1 MTAQQ
6 LVATFSETEL
16 SEVCAAIN
24 TIQSGSEV
32 SAATSDD
39 GEEEA
44 IQFLTK
50 LNRTSLVAKSAGST
64 SKGGDKTHLV
74 PMAATGNKASTII
87 SVTVTRLP
95 ITRADQEAT
104 QLKCALAKVNAPFN
118 GHHNRMFSLTEDDA
132 PKSPPLFRVDTND
145 EWFAKRKV

>member
-6 LVATFSETEL
+6 LVATFSENEL

-24 TIQSGSEV
+24 TMHNE
-32 SAATSDD
+32 AHDATGAVAEQES
-39 GEEEA
+39 EA
-44 IQFLTK
+44 IQVLTK
-50 LNRTSLVAKSAGST
+50 LNRTSPVAKSVGST
-64 SKGGDKTHLV
+64 SKGGDTTHLV

-87 SVTVTRLP
+87 SVKRLP

>member
-24 TIQSGSEV
+24 TMQNE
-32 SAATSDD
+32 AHDATSAVV
-39 GEEEA
+39 EQESEA
-44 IQFLTK
+44 IQVLTK
-50 LNRTSLVAKSAGST
+50 LNRTSPVAKSVGST
-64 SKGGDKTHLV
+64 SKGGDTTHLV

-87 SVTVTRLP
+87 SVTRLP

-104 QLKCALAKVNAPFN
+104 QLKCALAKVNAPFGGHRN
-118 GHHNRMFSLTEDDA
+118 GMYSVNVDEA
-132 PKSPPLFRVDTND
+132 PESPPLFATYNL
-145 EWFAKRKV
+145 AL

>member
-64 SKGGDKTHLV
+64 LKGGDTTHLV
-74 PMAATGNKASTII
+74 PVTATEKKASTGTII
-87 SVTVTRLP
+87 SVTRLP
-95 ITRADQEAT
+95 TTRADQEAT
-104 QLKCALAKVNAPFN
+104 QLKCALAKVNAPSTVTATEC
-118 GHHNRMFSLTEDDA
+118 SL
-132 PKSPPLFRVDTND
+132 
-145 EWFAKRKV
+145 

>member
-24 TIQSGSEV
+24 TMQNE
-32 SAATSDD
+32 AHDATSAVV
-39 GEEEA
+39 EQESEA
-44 IQFLTK
+44 IQVLTK
-50 LNRTSLVAKSAGST
+50 LNRTSPVAKSVGST
-64 SKGGDKTHLV
+64 SKGGDTTHLV

-87 SVTVTRLP
+87 SVKRLP

-104 QLKCALAKVNAPFN
+104 QLKCALAKVNASLN
-118 GHHNRMFSLTEDDA
+118 GHRNRMFSLRLIVDDA
-132 PKSPPLFRVDTND
+132 PESPPLLDTND
-145 EWFAKRKV
+145 E

>member
-24 TIQSGSEV
+24 TMQNE
-32 SAATSDD
+32 AHDATSAVV
-39 GEEEA
+39 EQESEA
-44 IQFLTK
+44 IQVLTK
-50 LNRTSLVAKSAGST
+50 LNRTSPVAKSVGST
-64 SKGGDKTHLV
+64 SKGGDTTHLV

-87 SVTVTRLP
+87 SVTRLP

>member
-32 SAATSDD
+32 GAATSDD

-64 SKGGDKTHLV
+64 LKGGDTTHVVPVKT
-74 PMAATGNKASTII
+74 ADKKASTII
-87 SVTVTRLP
+87 SVTRLP
-95 ITRADQEAT
+95 TTRADQEAT